1 MKIKGSPFLFFIL
14 SVCFSQ
20 ALALDL
26 GYKSAIPA
34 DNKPSE
40 EYLKKRNQLDHK
52 DWNMEKL
59 ASDNALAEKRENERQ
74 EYQNRFKHNTFEQK
88 QPSPFPYDWD
98 KERWKISSHM
108 SQPHVMAQFNYDSE
122 ERKWTISPSTHMSTV
137 HTMQNFKKHKRRC
150 YRETRQKLEKEKGNG
165 YSYADIS
172 DACGFY

>member
-26 GYKSAIPA
+26 GYKSDIPA

-52 DWNMEKL
+52 DWDMEKL
-59 ASDNALAEKRENERQ
+59 ASDNTLAEKQENERQ
-74 EYQNRFKHNTFEQK
+74 EYQNRFKYK
-88 QPSPFPYDWD
+88 QQHSESIYDWD
-98 KERWKISSHM
+98 KKRWITSSHM
-108 SQPHVMAQFNYDSE
+108 N
-122 ERKWTISPSTHMSTV
+122 ST
-137 HTMQNFKKHKRRC
+137 HTMQNFKKHKQHRC